1 MQRKHTLASRQ
12 AFSRGCHSAL
22 CSDNNRKGE
31 EERERKKVTALE
43 EVVKSL
49 RAKNVIRESVR

>member
-12 AFSRGCHSAL
+12 VFSRRCHSAL
-22 CSDNNRKGE
+22 SSDNNRKGE
-31 EERERKKVTALE
+31 EERERNVTVLE

-49 RAKNVIRESVR
+49 RAKNVIRESLR